1 MGTSGAVFM
10 QFFLYSTEFTE
21 KRNWDI
27 MERNLTGP
35 RAKKGAGQVNC
46 GQREQPEAALVF
58 TGVEHEFTGKK
69 SAEDEGFFRGRNQE
83 SD

>member
-10 QFFLYSTEFTE
+10 QFFLCSTEFTE

-27 MERNLTGP
+27 MKRNLTGP
-35 RAKKGAGQVNC
+35 RAKRDVGQVNF
-46 GQREQPEAALVF
+46 GQREQPEAALIF